1 MDAEQGFQ
9 ARALEVTLRI
19 GFVLFLI
26 GWCFWIIWPF
36 FAMIVWGTVIAVA
49 VFPMFQKTVSA
60 LGGRRKLAA
69 ALFTLVMLAIFIVP
83 AAALTESLIGGAHTL
98 YDRVSSGE
106 IRIPPPPEGIGDWPL
121 FGESVENIWKE
132 ASTDLA
138 KLVSQLTPQ
147 LTEVGGVL
155 LSSLTGVGLDLL
167 QFLVATIISGVFLA
181 NAESGQLAAGRFAKR
196 MAGDR
201 GIEFARVAGQTIRSV
216 ARGILGVALIQSLF
230 AGIGFLAV
238 GLPGAGLLALI
249 CLFLGIIQLGVAIV
263 VIPAVIYVFYTAST
277 LTAVLF
283 LVWCVVVTLMDNVLK
298 PLLLGRGAPVP
309 MLVIFLGA
317 IGGFL
322 TQGIIGLFTGAVIL
336 SLGFKLYQTWIT
348 QDAGSEGENPGQ
360 GGLLPNKK
368 TSMPG
373 PRPPKAG

>member
-1 MDAEQGFQ
+1 MDADQGFQ

-49 VFPMFQKTVSA
+49 VFPMFQKLVSA

-83 AAALTESLIGGAHTL
+83 AAALTESLLGGAHSL

-138 KLVSQLTPQ
+138 KLVSQLAPQ
-147 LTEVGGVL
+147 LTEVGGTL
-155 LSSLTGVGLDLL
+155 LSSLTGIGLDLL

-181 NAESGQLAAGRFAKR
+181 NADSGQLAAGKFAKR

-249 CLFLGIIQLGVAIV
+249 CLFLAIIQLGVAIV

-322 TQGIIGLFTGAVIL
+322 TQGIIGLFIGAVIL
-336 SLGFKLYQTWIT
+336 SLGFKLYQTWVT
-348 QDAGSEGENPGQ
+348 QDAGAEGGDAGQ
-360 GGLLPNKK
+360 EGLLPQGK
-368 TSMPG
+368 TSRPG
-373 PRPPKAG
+373 PCPPKAG